1 MGDAQRTALERA
13 LDHDGK
19 VSRTDYMAAWS
30 NYRQCMVDKGYN
42 EPPLHMVNGLVVE
55 LMHFDFSGMS
65 DQQQTKFHQD
75 QSACLE
81 QESLYVASVYSD
93 SIVNPELYV
102 DLDVAMVD
110 CLRRHEL
117 VPVEYTVAQ
126 YRKESTQFTDM
137 TFDGENLTQQQSYE
151 RRRKAYSFD
160 FSDPQVRTCVAGVN
174 ASAIVDEL
182 EPWKPFG

>member
-1 MGDAQRTALERA
+1 MGDTQRTALERA

-65 DQQQTKFHQD
+65 DQQQMKFHQD

-81 QESLYVASVYSD
+81 QESLYVASAYSD

-102 DLDVAMVD
+102 DLDVALLRLVCKDVFELAAVD
-110 CLRRHEL
+110 EASL
-117 VPVEYTVAQ
+117 
-126 YRKESTQFTDM
+126 D
-137 TFDGENLTQQQSYE
+137 
-151 RRRKAYSFD
+151 
-160 FSDPQVRTCVAGVN
+160 VAGGVGE
-174 ASAIVDEL
+174 AHGVAAQGL
-182 EPWKPFG
+182 EPAVDGFGGSVA